1 MANRNTV
8 GFGLNATGTMG
19 SNYTNQG
26 QSNYFIDAADATAIY
41 NGQPV
46 KITSGY
52 IVTATAAITNSAL
65 GVFNGCFYNAATTQ
79 KPTWNNYYPGG
90 ITPANSEDITAFVL
104 DNPFQLYE
112 ASVNALMGATQPAA
126 VAATIGQTMGT
137 QTAQG
142 STTTGKSSQSLV
154 FATIHATA
162 NTWRVLRVAADPEN
176 EDMTAAW
183 CTVVVVS
190 NLNQIIDSA
199 A

>member
-8 GFGLNATGTMG
+8 GFGLQATGTMG

-26 QSNYFIDAADATAIY
+26 QSNYSIDAGDATAIY
-41 NGQPV
+41 NGQAV
-46 KITSGY
+46 KLTAGY
-52 IVTATAAITNSAL
+52 IVTASAANTNNPL
-65 GVFNGCFYNAATTQ
+65 GVLNGVFYNATSTQ

-90 ITPANSEDITAFVL
+90 ITPANSEDTTAFVL

-154 FATIHATA
+154 FATKATVA
-162 NTWRVLRVAADPEN
+162 NTWRVLRGAADPEN

-183 CTVVVVS
+183 CTVVVVG
-190 NLNQIIDSA
+190 NLNQIIDSSA
-199 A
+199 

>member
-8 GFGLNATGTMG
+8 GFGLQATGTMG

-26 QSNYFIDAADATAIY
+26 QSNYFIDAADGTAIY

-52 IVTATAAITNSAL
+52 IVTATAAITNSSL
-65 GVFNGCFYNAATTQ
+65 GVLNGVFYNATSTQ
-79 KPTWNNYYPGG
+79 KPTWNNYYPGS
-90 ITPANSEDITAFVL
+90 ITPANSEDITAFVQ
-104 DNPFQLYE
+104 DNPMQLYE
-112 ASVNALMGATQPAA
+112 ASVTALMGATQPAA
-126 VAATIGQTMGT
+126 VVATIGQTMGT
-137 QTAQG
+137 QTSQG

>member
-8 GFGLNATGTMG
+8 GFGLQATGTMG

-26 QSNYFIDAADATAIY
+26 QSNYSIDAGDATAIY
-41 NGQPV
+41 NGQAV
-46 KITSGY
+46 KLTAGY
-52 IVTATAAITNSAL
+52 IVTASAAITNNPL
-65 GVFNGCFYNAATTQ
+65 GVLNGVFYNATSTQ

-90 ITPANSEDITAFVL
+90 ITPANSEDTTAFVL
-104 DNPFQLYE
+104 DNPMQLYE

-137 QTAQG
+137 QTSQG

-154 FATIHATA
+154 FATIATVA
-162 NTWRVLRVAADPEN
+162 NTWRVLRVAGDPEN

-183 CTVVVVS
+183 CTVVVVN
-190 NLNQIIDSA
+190 NLNQIINSVA
-199 A
+199 

>member
-19 SNYTNQG
+19 SSYTNQG

-52 IVTATAAITNSAL
+52 IVTATAAITNSSL
-65 GVFNGCFYNAATTQ
+65 GVLNGVFYNATSTQ
-79 KPTWNNYYPGG
+79 KPTWNTYYPGG

-104 DNPFQLYE
+104 DNPMQLYE
-112 ASVNALMGATQPAA
+112 ASVTALMGATQPAA
-126 VAATIGQTMGT
+126 VAAAIGQTMGT
-137 QTAQG
+137 QTSQG

-162 NTWRVLRVAADPEN
+162 NTWRVLRVSGDPDN

-183 CTVVVVS
+183 CTVVVVG
-190 NLNQIIDSA
+190 NLNQIIDSSA
-199 A
+199 

>member
-8 GFGLNATGTMG
+8 GFGLQATGTMG

-26 QSNYFIDAADATAIY
+26 QSNYSIDAGDATAIY
-41 NGQPV
+41 NGQAV
-46 KITSGY
+46 RLTAGY
-52 IVTATAAITNSAL
+52 IVTASAAITNAAL
-65 GVFNGCFYNAATTQ
+65 GVLNGVFYNATSTQ

-90 ITPANSEDITAFVL
+90 ITPANSEDTTAFVL

-112 ASVNALMGATQPAA
+112 VSVNALMGASVPAA
-126 VAATIGQTMGT
+126 TVATIGLSMGT

-154 FATIHATA
+154 FATIATVA

-183 CTVVVVS
+183 CTVVVVN
-190 NLNQIIDSA
+190 NLNQIINSTA
-199 A
+199 

>member
-8 GFGLNATGTMG
+8 GFGLQATGTMG

-41 NGQPV
+41 NGQAV
-46 KITSGY
+46 KITGGY
-52 IVTATAAITNSAL
+52 IVTASAGITNSPL
-65 GVFNGCFYNAATTQ
+65 GVLNGVFYNATSTQ

-90 ITPANSEDITAFVL
+90 ITPANSEDTTAFVL
-104 DNPFQLYE
+104 DNPMQLYE
-112 ASVNALMGATQPAA
+112 VSVDTLMGATQPAA
-126 VAATIGQTMGT
+126 VVATMGWTMGT

-154 FATIHATA
+154 FATKATVA

-176 EDMTAAW
+176 EDMTQAW
-183 CTVVVVS
+183 CTVVVVN
-190 NLNQIIDSA
+190 NLNQIINSVA
-199 A
+199 